1 MQIPK
6 QYLYHRWL
14 NLSHSNRKTIKI
26 CLAIS
31 MLLFSF
37 YWGKIL
43 LIRHFIGEFLK
54 QAPVVDLTQAK
65 ITPWSENYHTAG
77 QLKALQTINISPQA
91 PGIIKAMHIEAGR
104 IVERKKLLIQLEDR
118 VEAAQYKVELAE
130 FVLQKKLFAQQ
141 KQLWQKHIVSESQY
155 LQSKANLAKAKA
167 SMKVARGHLREKKI
181 RASFN
186 GVIGIPEVHVGQFI
200 TPGQQHIASLQQIN
214 QLYLD
219 FHVPEKY
226 FHILHSGFAIAF
238 KTDNQSK
245 YPYTA
250 KILAIEPSSDTQAH
264 TIWVRALVDNDA
276 NQLIPGL
283 FVHLKLPT
291 KHLAHAVTIP
301 TSALSGSSKGP
312 VVFVAQQKINPNT
325 KKPSWWVTQRL
336 VDIGLAHQDKTLILA
351 GLHGNE
357 WLVSSGTQ
365 KVHDAS
371 WANQKSNHK

>member
-1 MQIPK
+1 MQIPT

-14 NLSHSNRKTIKI
+14 SLSHINRKTIKI

-54 QAPVVDLTQAK
+54 QAPIVDLTQAK
-65 ITPWSENYHTAG
+65 ITPWRESYHTAG
-77 QLKALQTINISPQA
+77 QLKALQSVNISPQA
-91 PGIIKAMHIEAGR
+91 PGMIKSMHMKAGS
-104 IVERKKLLIQLEDR
+104 IVERKQLLIQLEDR

-130 FVLQKKLFAQQ
+130 FLLQRKLFAQQ
-141 KQLWQKHIVSESQY
+141 KQLWQKHITSESQY

-181 RASFN
+181 FAPFH

-200 TPGQQHIASLQQIN
+200 TPGQQHIASLQQID

-219 FHVPEKY
+219 FYVPEKY
-226 FHILHSGFAIAF
+226 FHILHSGLAIPF
-238 KTDNQSK
+238 KTDNQTQYSYK
-245 YPYTA
+245 AT
-250 KILAIEPSSDTQAH
+250 ILAVEPSSETQAH
-264 TIWVRALVDNDA
+264 TVWVRALVDNNA

-283 FVHLKLPT
+283 FVHLKLPV
-291 KHLAHAVTIP
+291 KHQAHAVTIP
-301 TSALSGSSKGP
+301 TSALSGSSQGP

-325 KKPSWWVTQRL
+325 KKPSWWVTKRI
-336 VDIGLAHQDKTLILA
+336 VDIGLAHHDKTLILA

-365 KVHDAS
+365 KVRDAS